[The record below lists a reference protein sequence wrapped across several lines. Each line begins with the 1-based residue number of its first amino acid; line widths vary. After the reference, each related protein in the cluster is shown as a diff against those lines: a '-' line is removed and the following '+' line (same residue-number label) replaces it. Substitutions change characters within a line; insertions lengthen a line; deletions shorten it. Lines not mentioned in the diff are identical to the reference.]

1 MIQRIQSVW
10 LLLAAIVMAGI
21 FYFPVYKFPDGL
33 PVTIGNNY
41 LAIVLTGLSV
51 ILSLLAIFSFR
62 KRKNQKKLVWGN
74 ILCCILLLAWLYY
87 SEATASSTAQ
97 SLNPGGYFWIGAFLP
112 LISMVLLIMSLRGI
126 QKDEKLIKSMDRLR

>member
-10 LLLAAIVMAGI
+10 LLVAAIVMAGI
-21 FYFPVYKFPDGL
+21 FYFPIYRFPQGL

-41 LAIVLTGLSV
+41 LAIVLTSLSI
-51 ILSLLAIFSFR
+51 ILSIVALFSFR
-62 KRKNQKKLVWGN
+62 NRRNQKKLVWID

-87 SEATASSTAQ
+87 SEASTPAAT
-97 SLNPGGYFWIGAFLP
+97 PGGYFWVGAFLP
-112 LISMVLLIMSLRGI
+112 LISIILLLMSLRGI